1 MRTRIK
7 AVLAA
12 PVVAGL
18 VGGLGLATVLKAV
31 PPAHADST
39 FAHYGYEGDY
49 NAWAYRDE
57 LRYVGLLHEDIYN
70 ARSLSA
76 RLCGERAEGY
86 TEYQVGVHLD
96 QSPDGYTIAQE
107 VAMVAGAEWHFCPEY
122 YAPAR

>member
-1 MRTRIK
+1 MR
-7 AVLAA
+7 AA
-12 PVVAGL
+12 L
-18 VGGLGLATVLKAV
+18 VGIAAAAIAV
-31 PPAHADST
+31 GVAAPAHADST

-96 QSPDGYTIAQE
+96 QSPDGYTTAQE

-122 YAPAR
+122 YPPAR